1 MALSK
6 SAQTAILTKIRSAR
20 NVVIL
25 SGAGLS
31 AESGIPT
38 FRDASN
44 SLWANVD
51 PMAVASLDGF
61 ERDPERVWAW
71 HDEMRRKR
79 PAQPRP
85 SRFYGAVLKGSK
97 ESMLLL
103 LQLGSF
109 SSVSFSQALGSRPL
123 SLAVASR
130 L

>member
-1 MALSK
+1 MALSQ

-61 ERDPERVWAW
+61 EHDPERVWAW
-71 HDEMRRKR
+71 HEAMRQHFAAAAPNAAHEAIARLE
-79 PAQPRP
+79 A
-85 SRFYGAVLKGSK
+85 
-97 ESMLLL
+97 L
-103 LQLGSF
+103 LQPATVQVITQNIDGF
-109 SSVSFSQALGSRPL
+109 HQ
-123 SLAVASR
+123 
-130 L
+130 

>member
-1 MALSK
+1 MRIKASQRPDNFYRWIRRTLTETAHNLILVGGTGTGK
-6 SAQTAILTKIRSAR
+6 SHTAIALGVSAIHQGKR
-20 NVVIL
+20 MRFYN
-25 SGAGLS
+25 A
-31 AESGIPT
+31 
-38 FRDASN
+38 
-44 SLWANVD
+44 VD
-51 PMAVASLDGF
+51 LVN
-61 ERDPERVWAW
+61 
-71 HDEMRRKR
+71 RKR